1 MIRRLAT
8 GGVLACLIAA
18 MAATVPA
25 DAATKALFKG
35 RTGQKRVVKL
45 RAGRQALQIVRFE
58 IRLSCRDGSTL
69 IDEESGFVRTPV
81 HPNGRFS
88 DVQVGSTDTVLIRGR
103 AKRGA
108 IHGRLRV
115 QDRLRRGIKCD
126 SHWVR
131 FSARP

>member
-25 DAATKALFKG
+25 DAATKTLFKG

-45 RAGRQALQIVRFE
+45 KVGKGDLRIVRFN
-58 IRLSCRDGSTL
+58 IQLPCRDGSVL

-81 HPNGRFS
+81 HRNGRFS
-88 DVQVGSTDTVLIRGR
+88 DVQVGSTDMVLIRGK
-103 AKRGA
+103 ARGHT
-108 IHGRLRV
+108 IRGRLRV
-115 QDRLRRGIKCD
+115 KDRLGRGVRCD
-126 SHWVR
+126 SRWVK